1 MHQQKGIFNSQSALN
16 IRRASVVRNHGEL
29 GLFGQEKRR
38 LSRRRCSSMCT
49 KFCRYKE
56 DGARLLSVVPNA
68 RPRGS
73 GHNWSTGGSP

>member
-1 MHQQKGIFNSQSALN
+1 
-16 IRRASVVRNHGEL
+16 
-29 GLFGQEKRR
+29 
-38 LSRRRCSSMCT
+38 MCT